1 MVNYEEEKLKFVS
14 NLSGTSLY
22 ELISQLTLIP
32 LIYFMSVL
40 IKGTFLF
47 GTSSNLVSSA
57 QNVNLKSKP
66 LNLFMYVFFIL
77 IASKNVT
84 FYKKI
89 ILKQIIFN

>member
-14 NLSGTSLY
+14 
-22 ELISQLTLIP
+22 SQLTLIP

-66 LNLFMYVFFIL
+66 LNLFMYVFFLIL
-77 IASKNVT
+77 ITS
-84 FYKKI
+84 
-89 ILKQIIFN
+89 